1 MAIRI
6 KLKQLT
12 GFNSAGVWFFIRRAG
27 SKMTSRQPSH
37 PSHTSEAD
45 PDVSRFSKSSAR
57 DWQSA
62 LDTHSGRLVLYAPNV
77 HTGGGFVLLQAMLS
91 AWPAGTDIT
100 VFLDARARDRLVL
113 ADGIHVCWVT
123 ATVGSRL
130 AAEVGLR
137 SFTRKDDTV
146 LCFHGLPPLLPS
158 SARVFVFLQNR
169 LYIDNTLKAK
179 FSWKTHLRLSLER
192 LVGRT
197 FRRRVS
203 EYIVQTPSMLLNLQR
218 WYSALE
224 GGALPRVRV
233 LPFMDSMPL
242 VASNA
247 CVEREWDFVYV
258 AEGEAHKNHGNL
270 LRAWELLAKDNLRPS
285 LALTLSSRDAALR
298 QVVAQ
303 VNEQTG
309 LHIRDLGQ
317 IPHTEVLR
325 LYASARAL
333 IFPSTSE
340 SFGLPLIEAS
350 YLGLPII
357 ASELDYVRDVCVPAD
372 TFDPNSPVSI
382 AMAVRRFLGCPEPT
396 VMLRTPAEFW
406 AELLPDE
413 CA

>member
-1 MAIRI
+1 
-6 KLKQLT
+6 
-12 GFNSAGVWFFIRRAG
+12 
-27 SKMTSRQPSH
+27 MTSRQASH
-37 PSHTSEAD
+37 QSRTSEAN
-45 PDVSRFSKSSAR
+45 PDISRCSKSSVR
-57 DWQSA
+57 NSGSA
-62 LDTHSGRLVLYAPNV
+62 FGNSGRLVLYAPNV
-77 HTGGGFVLLQAMLS
+77 HTGGGYVLLQAMLA
-91 AWPAGTDIT
+91 AWPAGTELT
-100 VFLDARARDRLVL
+100 AFLDARARDRLAL
-113 ADGIHVCWVT
+113 ASGIPVCWVM

-137 SFTRKDDTV
+137 KVAQSGDTV

-179 FSWKTHLRLSLER
+179 FSWKTHLRLTLER

-203 EYIVQTPSMLLNLQR
+203 EYIVQTPSMQRNLQQ

-224 GGALPRVRV
+224 GGAAPLVRV
-233 LPFMDSMPL
+233 LPFMNSMSSG
-242 VASNA
+242 ATNA
-247 CVEREWDFVYV
+247 GVQREWDFVYV
-258 AEGEAHKNHGNL
+258 ADGEAHKNHGNL
-270 LRAWELLAKDNLRPS
+270 LRAWALLAKDNLRPS
-285 LALTLSSRDAALR
+285 LALTLSSRDAALK

-303 VNEQTG
+303 VNERTG
-309 LHIRDLGQ
+309 LNIRDLGQ
-317 IPHTEVLR
+317 IPHAEVLR

-350 YLGLPII
+350 HLGLPII
-357 ASELDYVRDVCVPAD
+357 ASELDYVRDVCVPVD

-382 AMAVRRFLGCPEPT
+382 ARAVKRFLGCPEPP
-396 VMLRTPAEFW
+396 VVLRTPAEFW
-406 AELLPDE
+406 AELLQDE